1 VNRKTR
7 DPTPWAAVRS
17 CRATGIPRHTGAGF
31 TLIEVLVVIAIIA
44 ILAAMLLPA
53 LDKAKARGKQ
63 VACLNHLKQLAL
75 CSQMYAADN
84 NGRLVENLPM
94 PQSTNSWVTGDMKSP
109 GDATNSLLLQRGKF
123 FPYASQTEI
132 YRCPADASQV
142 GGTPHVRSYAM
153 NSWMGSRQMESYSRQ
168 DFRTFV
174 RDSETAAAGPATLWV
189 IADEHEASID
199 DGWFLVTM
207 DDSRPFAS
215 FPAIRH
221 QHGYILNFADGHA
234 EVFRLRD
241 SKTGFASPASQ
252 IEPQNADWIR
262 LKQVTTTR

>member
-1 VNRKTR
+1 MRKRTHN
-7 DPTPWAAVRS
+7 P
-17 CRATGIPRHTGAGF
+17 IPPLTAREGF
-31 TLIEVLVVIAIIA
+31 TLIEVLVVMAIIA
-44 ILAAMLLPA
+44 VLAALLLPA
-53 LDKAKARGKQ
+53 LDKAKARGKRI
-63 VACLNHLKQLAL
+63 ACLNHLKQLAL

-94 PQSTNSWVTGDMKSP
+94 PQNTNSWVTGNLRIP
-109 GDATNSLLLQRGKF
+109 GDATNSVPLQRAKF
-123 FPYASQTEI
+123 FPYGSQTEI
-132 YRCPADASQV
+132 YRCPADASRI
-142 GGTPHVRSYAM
+142 GGVPPVRSYAM
-153 NSWMGSRQMESYSRQ
+153 NSWMGSRHMESYSHSRQ

-215 FPAIRH
+215 FPATRH
-221 QHGYILNFADGHA
+221 QNGYVLNFADGHT
-234 EVFRLRD
+234 EVFKLRD
-241 SKTGFASPASQ
+241 SRTRFGSPASQ
-252 IEPQNADWIR
+252 IEAQNADWIR